1 MPSQAF
7 AATAALA
14 IAAAAVTCLKVSGA
28 LEGGAAGVWR
38 TYRDVQGL
46 LGVAT
51 LPQVLPGRTWTYSC
65 KTVGLETHSL
75 TFLMHSAASASALQP
90 RQNSAPHS
98 TGCFAMKPPMVFQY
112 IYAVH

>member
-14 IAAAAVTCLKVSGA
+14 VAAAAVTCLKVSGA
-28 LEGGAAGVWR
+28 LEGGAAGAWR

-51 LPQVLPGRTWTYSC
+51 LPQVLPVRHTWTCSC
-65 KTVGLETHSL
+65 KTLGLDPVL
-75 TFLMHSAASASALQP
+75 
-90 RQNSAPHS
+90 
-98 TGCFAMKPPMVFQY
+98 
-112 IYAVH
+112 

>member
-14 IAAAAVTCLKVSGA
+14 VAAVAVTGLKVSGA
-28 LEGGAAGVWR
+28 LEGGAAGAWR

-51 LPQVLPGRTWTYSC
+51 LPQVLRARRIWTCSC
-65 KTVGLETHSL
+65 K
-75 TFLMHSAASASALQP
+75 P
-90 RQNSAPHS
+90 
-98 TGCFAMKPPMVFQY
+98 
-112 IYAVH
+112 